1 MLQLFFQEQVDE
13 NKNTLVLSVDV
24 FIKSKWFLICYEIAA
39 EFHTLVTERIKK
51 SIGIGEYKME
61 DGERS
66 WEGIKIK
73 FEEILDLKN
82 ISMNGSSG
90 IATLRGN
97 CAQQIETSINR
108 QLSDCAFYTN
118 DLDDET
124 EVKMKQA
131 VLTNPGAESEF
142 ARFNNDCRR
151 WGGQLKLRIMSEKHI
166 IAQGT
171 GYI

>member
-1 MLQLFFQEQVDE
+1 M
-13 NKNTLVLSVDV
+13 
-24 FIKSKWFLICYEIAA
+24 
-39 EFHTLVTERIKK
+39 
-51 SIGIGEYKME
+51 
-61 DGERS
+61 
-66 WEGIKIK
+66 
-73 FEEILDLKN
+73 KN

-118 DLDDET
+118 ELDDET

-151 WGGQLKLRIMSEKHI
+151 WEGQLKLRTMTEKHI

>member
-1 MLQLFFQEQVDE
+1 M
-13 NKNTLVLSVDV
+13 
-24 FIKSKWFLICYEIAA
+24 
-39 EFHTLVTERIKK
+39 VTERIKK

-73 FEEILDLKN
+73 FEEILDDLKN

-90 IATLRGN
+90 IASLRGN

-151 WGGQLKLRIMSEKHI
+151 
-166 IAQGT
+166 
-171 GYI
+171 